1 MEFLENLVFSLQTK
15 WMMYWIVFALFQA
28 VETFTDTF
36 LAWLALTVLVVSF
49 PPGLYAAVS
58 LACSIE
64 KQVERGYCR
73 CLLFP
78 A

>member
-36 LAWLALTVLVVSF
+36 LAWLALIATASL
-49 PPGLYAAVS
+49 GLS
-58 LACSIE
+58 H
-64 KQVERGYCR
+64 
-73 CLLFP
+73 
-78 A
+78 